1 MMLRDFAEAIRPEL
15 LALPVPEPSAD
26 LLQRILDSRR
36 AGVRLILPDMGDDA
50 RRDRRLMALAV
61 AIAAVLLL
69 LVLPTRL
76 RREPV
81 ASSGFLTGVAFAQ
94 EATRAPT
101 PVPALPPVRVTRA
114 NAIHPMTVALERHV
128 RDSSGVMRTSHA
140 TIDVTASVLDGIAA
154 WRLVL
159 VDDETSDGRAT
170 VKAETL
176 YVARAD
182 LRPLQRSVHVSP
194 YRRFGRIN
202 IGQRFIAGGD
212 SVAGQMTTDAPSSG
226 AGGGRGGRGG
236 RPIAQRL
243 PPEFGPYI
251 TDALSPLF
259 LMSTTLSRDW
269 SAGAS
274 LLGWAVVP
282 NDVFL
287 PLELRVMGEE
297 RVQVPAGSFDCW
309 RVEITV
315 SGRKI
320 LYWARKSDGLG
331 VRVYNASDV
340 STRGTREIVLTGVK

>member
-1 MMLRDFAEAIRPEL
+1 MMLRDFAQAIRPEL
-15 LALPVPEPSAD
+15 VALPVPEPSRD

-36 AGVRLILPDMGDDA
+36 AGVRLILPDVSDER
-50 RRDRRLMALAV
+50 RRDRRLIAVAV

-69 LVLPTRL
+69 LVLPTRF

-81 ASSGFLTGVAFAQ
+81 ASSGFLTGTAFAQ
-94 EATRAPT
+94 EATRALT
-101 PVPALPPVRVTRA
+101 PVPALPPVRVTRV

-128 RDSSGVMRTSHA
+128 RDSSGGTRTSHA
-140 TIDVTASVLDGIAA
+140 TIDVTSTVLDGTGA

-159 VDDETSDGRAT
+159 VDDETPDGRAT

-182 LRPLQRSVHVSP
+182 LRLLLRSVHVSP
-194 YRRFGRIN
+194 YSRFGRIN
-202 IGQRFIAGGD
+202 IAQRFVGD
-212 SVAGQMTTDAPSSG
+212 SVAGRMTTDAPSIG
-226 AGGGRGGRGG
+226 AG

-243 PPEFGPYI
+243 RPEFGPYI
-251 TDALSPLF
+251 TDALSPVF
-259 LMSTTLSRDW
+259 LMATTLNRDW

-282 NDVFL
+282 NDVSL
-287 PLELRVMGEE
+287 PVQLRVTGDE
-297 RVQVPAGSFDCW
+297 RVRVPAGSFDCW

-315 SGRKI
+315 SGRTI

-331 VRVYNASDV
+331 VRVYNASEV